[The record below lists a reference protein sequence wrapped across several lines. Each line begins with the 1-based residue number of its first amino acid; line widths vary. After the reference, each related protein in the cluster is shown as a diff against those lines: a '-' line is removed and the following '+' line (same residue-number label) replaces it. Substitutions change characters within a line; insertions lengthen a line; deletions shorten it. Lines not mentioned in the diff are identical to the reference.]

1 MKVTRSTCCSL
12 KFATKAKRQQL
23 RTVLTEYGHTVN
35 TFIKHFWA
43 LKVLPTKGQ
52 LLKPIVDIPK
62 TWLSAR
68 LRKVAAREALSMIV
82 GTRKRWREKAKIP
95 VHKGRSMYVSSTIAD
110 LQEAKNTTEFDAWL
124 VLRCIG
130 NKIPLDLPIKFHKH
144 FNGLCRRGRRLNS
157 YIISEDEVQFAFDID
172 TGRKKVDGGGI
183 GIDTGINALASTS
196 TGRQYGLDTKEY
208 VERIKRCKHGS
219 KGQKRARRALR
230 QQMDEVAKE
239 IMETPDLRLVV
250 VESLKNLSKN
260 RKKSRRRRLSK
271 NMRRS
276 LGAWAYRY
284 WLERVQARC
293 EDNRVVFRSVPARY
307 TSQRCS
313 VCGHTERANRSR
325 EAFLC
330 RKCGYA
336 CNADINAAKNIFD
349 YFASGPYGAGF
360 KALVVA

>member
-1 MKVTRSTCCSL
+1 MKITRSTCCSL
-12 KFATKAKRQQL
+12 KFATAAKRQQL
-23 RTVLTEYGHTVN
+23 RVILKEYGRTVN
-35 TFIKHFWA
+35 VFIEHFWA
-43 LKVLPTKGQ
+43 LKALPTKSQ

-68 LRKVAAREALSMIV
+68 LRKVAAREAISMIV
-82 GTRKRWREKAKIP
+82 GTRKRWGEKAKIP
-95 VHKGRSMYVSSTIAD
+95 THKGRSMYVSSTIAD
-110 LQEAKNTTEFDAWL
+110 LQDAKDATKFNAWL
-124 VLRCIG
+124 MLRSIG
-130 NKIPLDLPIKFHKH
+130 NKIALDLPIKFHKH
-144 FNGLCRRGRRLNS
+144 FNGLCGRGKRLNS
-157 YIISEDEVQFAFDID
+157 YIISENGVQFAFEID
-172 TGRKKVDGGGI
+172 TGPKRVDGGGI
-183 GIDTGINALASTS
+183 GLDTGINALASMS
-196 TGRQYGLDTKEY
+196 TGQQYGLDTKKH

-230 QQMDEVAKE
+230 QRMDEVAKE

-250 VESLKNLSKN
+250 VEKLRNLNHKT
-260 RKKSRRRRLSK
+260 KVKRRLTK

-284 WLERVQARC
+284 WLERVQSRC

-313 VCGHTERANRSR
+313 VCGHTERANRSG
-325 EAFLC
+325 EVFLC

-336 CNADINAAKNIFD
+336 CNADINAAKNIFG